1 MDGPTLQDRVSR
13 GMGVAA
19 RRVGIPYVVSRP
31 CGATSPLAA
40 RNRVIK
46 LCAAFEPGNSRGR
59 AISGYGGLLW
69 LGIFDNSYTQAGDYL
84 ANCDTVYFVAA
95 QLPLVPVQC
104 VLTNRVIDILRPT
117 SPVDGAYSG
126 MVAETAEIVLAAWPA
141 CIQALHAGT
150 KGAPPDSRFGSW
162 TVLLPRLPADPQ
174 VADTVTDDVGRT
186 FAVAAAEETE
196 LGWRL
201 IVRQIAG

>member
-31 CGATSPLAA
+31 CGAMSPLAA

-174 VADTVTDDVGRT
+174 VADTVIDDVGRT

>member
-19 RRVGIPYVVSRP
+19 RRIGIPYVVSRP
-31 CGATSPLAA
+31 RGTANPLAA

-46 LCAAFEPGNSRGR
+46 LCAAFEPGSNGGR
-59 AISGYGGLLW
+59 AIPGYGGLLW
-69 LGIFDNSYTQAGDYL
+69 HGIFDNSYTRAGDYL
-84 ANCDTVYFVAA
+84 ASCDATYFVAA

-104 VLTNRVIDILRPT
+104 VLTNRVIDILRPM

-141 CIQALHAGT
+141 CVQALHAGT
-150 KGAPPDSRFGSW
+150 KASPPDSRFGSW
-162 TVLLPRLPADPQ
+162 AVLLPALPADPQ
-174 VADTVTDDVGRT
+174 VADTMTDDLGRT
-186 FAVAAAEETE
+186 FATAAAEETE